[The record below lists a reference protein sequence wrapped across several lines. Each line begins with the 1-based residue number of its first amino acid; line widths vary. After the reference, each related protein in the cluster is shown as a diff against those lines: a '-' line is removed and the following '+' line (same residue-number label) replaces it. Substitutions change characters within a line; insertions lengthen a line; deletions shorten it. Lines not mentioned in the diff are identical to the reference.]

1 MGDVLSH
8 VLSFSFRLCCHVLSL
23 KASAVGG
30 LRGAHLAVVD
40 GSRLGR
46 GCHRDSGA
54 GASRRLV
61 ETHDLLLLACE
72 GTRRDLDLLCRV
84 PDHVG

>member
-30 LRGAHLAVVD
+30 LRGAHFD
-40 GSRLGR
+40 DSRLGR
-46 GCHRDSGA
+46 GCHRASGA